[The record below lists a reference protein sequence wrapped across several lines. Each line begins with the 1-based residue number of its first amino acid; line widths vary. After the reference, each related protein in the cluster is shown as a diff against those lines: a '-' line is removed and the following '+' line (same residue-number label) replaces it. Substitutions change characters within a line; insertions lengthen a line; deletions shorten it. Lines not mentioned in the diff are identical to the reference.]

1 MYSLSDEQID
11 FVLDDIKANG
21 VVIEDLQHN
30 LLDHICCIIENELN
44 EGEDFYSFYK
54 QVLPRFFKKELREI
68 ELETQN
74 LLTFKNYYAMKN
86 TLKISGLVSAVLTFL
101 GATLKVLHLPGANIS
116 IVLGGIL
123 FSLVFL
129 PLMIVLKFKDEE
141 KQIDKIVLSFGFLI
155 AMVAFTGVLFKLMH
169 WPFANIMMISGIS
182 AFVFAYV
189 PLYYITRV
197 RRPELKFNTTINSVL
212 MMACG
217 GLIFALFNLGYSGKS
232 MEEQVKLKNVNDLG
246 VELISEIDGF
256 IKDKDNNSTE
266 LITLKEK
273 LETYQKKI
281 NELELKGK

>member
-44 EGEDFYSFYK
+44 EGEDFYGFYK
-54 QVLPRFFKKELREI
+54 QVLPRFFKKDLREI

-141 KQIDKIVLSFGFLI
+141 KQVDKIVLSFGFLI
-155 AMVAFTGVLFKLMH
+155 AMVAFIGVLFKLMH
-169 WPFANIMMISGIS
+169 WPFANILMISGIS

-189 PLYYITRV
+189 PLYFITRV

-217 GLIFALFNLGYSGKS
+217 GLIFALFN
-232 MEEQVKLKNVNDLG
+232 
-246 VELISEIDGF
+246 
-256 IKDKDNNSTE
+256 
-266 LITLKEK
+266 
-273 LETYQKKI
+273 
-281 NELELKGK
+281 

>member
-1 MYSLSDEQID
+1 MYSLKDEHID
-11 FVLDDIKANG
+11 FILDDIKANG

-30 LLDHICCIIENELN
+30 LLDHICCIVENELN

-54 QVLPRFFKKELREI
+54 QVLPRFFKKDLREI

-86 TLKISGLVSAVLTFL
+86 TLKISGIASAILTIL
-101 GATLKVLHLPGANIS
+101 GATLKVLHYPGASIS
-116 IVLGGIL
+116 IQLGGIL
-123 FSLVFL
+123 FCLVFL

-141 KQIDKIVLSFGFLI
+141 KQVDKFVLSFGFLI
-155 AMVAFTGVLFKLMH
+155 AIVAFIGVLFKLMH
-169 WPFANIMMISGIS
+169 WPFANILMISGIS

-266 LITLKEK
+266 LVTLKEK

>member
-1 MYSLSDEQID
+1 MYSLKDEHID
-11 FVLDDIKANG
+11 FILDDIKANG

-86 TLKISGLVSAVLTFL
+86 TLKISGLLSAVLTFL

-141 KQIDKIVLSFGFLI
+141 KQVDKLVLSFGFLI
-155 AMVAFTGVLFKLMH
+155 AMVAFIGVLFKLMH
-169 WPFANIMMISGIS
+169 WPFANILMISGIS

-189 PLYYITRV
+189 PLYFITRV

-217 GLIFALFNLGYSGKS
+217 GLIFALFNLGYSKKS
-232 MEEQVKLKNVNDLG
+232 FDDHVKLNTIKEMGTDL
-246 VELISEIDGF
+246 VSEIDGF
-256 IKDKDNNSTE
+256 LEEKDNNSAE
-266 LITLKEK
+266 LITLKK
-273 LETYQKKI
+273 KIKSYQKKI
-281 NELELKGK
+281 NDFELNKK

>member
-1 MYSLSDEQID
+1 MYSLSDEHID
-11 FVLDDIKANG
+11 FILDDIKANG

-68 ELETQN
+68 EEETKN
-74 LLTFKNYYAMKN
+74 LLTFKNYYAMRN
-86 TLKISGLVSAVLTFL
+86 TLKISGLISATLTFL
-101 GATLKVLHLPGANIS
+101 GATLKVLHLPGAGIS
-116 IVLGGIL
+116 IVVGGLL

-169 WPFANIMMISGIS
+169 WPFANIMMLSGI
-182 AFVFAYV
+182 ATFVFAYV
-189 PLYYITRV
+189 PIYFITRV

-217 GLIFALFNLGYSGKS
+217 GLIFALFNLGYSKKS
-232 MEEQVKLKNVNDLG
+232 FDDH
-246 VELISEIDGF
+246 VEIHTIKEMGTELVSEIDGF
-256 IKDKDNNSTE
+256 LDEKDSNSAE
-266 LITLKEK
+266 LVTLKEK
-273 LETYQKKI
+273 IKTYQKRI
-281 NELELKGK
+281 NDFELDKK

>member
-1 MYSLSDEQID
+1 MYSLKDEHID
-11 FVLDDIKANG
+11 FILDDIKANG

-30 LLDHICCIIENELN
+30 LLDHICCIVENELN
-44 EGEDFYSFYK
+44 EGEDFYSFYR

-86 TLKISGLVSAVLTFL
+86 TLKISGIASAILTIL
-101 GATLKVLHLPGANIS
+101 GATLKVLHYPGAGIA
-116 IVLGGIL
+116 IQLGGIL
-123 FSLVFL
+123 FCLVFL

-141 KQIDKIVLSFGFLI
+141 KQVDKFVLSFGFLI
-155 AMVAFTGVLFKLMH
+155 AIVAFIGVLFKLMH

-266 LITLKEK
+266 LVTLKEK

>member
-1 MYSLSDEQID
+1 
-11 FVLDDIKANG
+11 
-21 VVIEDLQHN
+21 
-30 LLDHICCIIENELN
+30 LN